1 MELPGIG
8 RSDTTSELKMAT
20 VGKSSV
26 VPVSTWAFLLDCLVI
41 IVPLRDPLGLVL
53 PPLPPGAYPCWSEIG
68 VN

>member
-26 VPVSTWAFLLDCLVI
+26 VPVSTWAFLLDCLAI
-41 IVPLRDPLGLVL
+41 IVPSTDPLGLVPAPHSPQGL
-53 PPLPPGAYPCWSEIG
+53 IPVGQRS
-68 VN
+68 V